1 MKLYLILGS
10 YCLHNLVYFASQMT
24 LADLKNG
31 EKSIITKVKG
41 SGAFRKRIIEMGFVV
56 GKEVTVVKNAPLRD
70 PIEYNIMGYDVSLRR
85 TEAGLIEVSKKGNGN
100 AAKEFEGTIETE
112 NEPAVNGNRRSKV
125 INVALVGNP
134 NCGKTTLFNYASH
147 SKEKTGNYGG
157 VTVGAATAKFY
168 HKGYTFVLTDLPG
181 TYSITSYT
189 PEELYVRSHIIE
201 EVPDIILNVI
211 DTSNLERNLY
221 LTTQLI
227 DMDLRVVVGLNMW
240 DEFLAKGDRFDYES
254 LGKMIGIPMVPI
266 VASKGRGTGKLFNR
280 IIDVFEGRDSDV
292 RHIHIN
298 YGKYTEKQIKNLQEL
313 IRQPGNEALTTV
325 ISPRYIAIK
334 LLEQDKEEIKRVK
347 EKCVNADE
355 ILEHSRIESET
366 LSKLRNEPVETVIT
380 DAKYGFIEGALRETY
395 KPASKIKRI
404 SQSRIIDSIVT
415 SKLLSYPIFLLAM
428 WITFQATFYIGDY
441 PMQWIQAGVDWLSG
455 SVKSILPPGI
465 IRDALA
471 DGIIGGVGGVVIF
484 LPNILI
490 LFFFITLMEAS
501 GYMARVAF
509 IVDKLMHRVGLHGKS
524 FIPMLMGFGCNVPA
538 IMATRTIESRSDRLV
553 TMLIIPFMSCS
564 ARYPVYILILSAF
577 FEDDRGTL
585 LFAIYLFGII
595 LAGLVAWIL
604 KKTMF
609 KVNTIP
615 FVMELP
621 PYRVPPLQSVLK
633 QTWFKGEQYLRKM
646 GTTILI
652 ASIIIWVL
660 GYFPRGE
667 KIEADYNA
675 KMEVVSAS
683 YNNKVSS
690 ADMDLNLSRI
700 TGLRDKELDSL
711 NKEKQLSKQEY
722 SMIGRI
728 GKFIEPAIAPLGFDW
743 RMGVSLVAGSA
754 AKEVVISTM
763 SVLFQADPNEESS
776 QGLVRR
782 LQTAVYSSGPKR
794 GMPVFTPLI
803 ALSFM
808 LFILIYF
815 PCIAVVVA
823 IKNESG
829 KWKWPLFLAI
839 YTTIMAWGVSFMVFQ
854 VGTLLGY

>member
-1 MKLYLILGS
+1 
-10 YCLHNLVYFASQMT
+10 MT

-31 EKSIITKVKG
+31 EKAVIVKVKG
-41 SGAFRKRIIEMGFVV
+41 SGAFRKRIIEMGFIV
-56 GKEVTVVKNAPLRD
+56 GKEVTVIKNAPLKD
-70 PIEYNIMGYDVSLRR
+70 PIEYNILGYDVSLRR
-85 TEAGLIEVSKKGNGN
+85 TEAALIEVTSKKNTII
-100 AAKEFEGTIETE
+100 KDFDGTIETD
-112 NEPAVNGNRRSKV
+112 NEPVITNGKSKV

-134 NCGKTTLFNYASH
+134 NCGKTTLFNFASR

-157 VTVGAATAKFY
+157 VTVGAAQAKFKY
-168 HKGYTFVLTDLPG
+168 KGYTFNLTDLPG

-201 EVPDIILNVI
+201 EVPDIVLNVI

-227 DMDLRVVVGLNMW
+227 DMDLRVVVALNMW
-240 DEFLAKGDRFDYES
+240 DEFLQKGDRFDYES
-254 LGKMIGIPMVPI
+254 LGKMIGIPMVPV
-266 VASKGRGTGKLFNR
+266 VASRGRSIDKLFDK
-280 IIDVFEGRDSDV
+280 IIDVFEDRDNDV

-298 YGKYTEKQIKNLQEL
+298 YGKYTEKIIKDLQAL
-313 IRQPGNEALTTV
+313 IRQPGNEAITSRV
-325 ISPRYIAIK
+325 SPRYLALK
-334 LLEQDKEEIKRVK
+334 LLEGDAEEIKRVR
-347 EKCVNADE
+347 EKCVNAEE
-355 ILEHSRIESET
+355 IINKAKEEAERLER
-366 LSKLRNEPVETVIT
+366 LRNEPVETIIT

-395 KPASKIKRI
+395 KSADAEKSKI

-415 SKLLSYPIFLLAM
+415 SKLLSYPIFLFAM
-428 WITFQATFYIGDY
+428 WLTFQATFYLGEY

-455 SVKSILPPGI
+455 FIREVMPEGI

-471 DGIIGGVGGVVIF
+471 DGIVQGVGGVIIF

-490 LFFFITLMEAS
+490 LFFFITLMEAT

-509 IVDKLMHRVGLHGKS
+509 IVDKLMHRIGLHGKS

-538 IMATRTIESRSDRLV
+538 IMATRTIESKADRLV

-564 ARYPVYILILSAF
+564 ARYPVYILMISAF
-577 FEDDRGTL
+577 FPEYQGTM
-585 LFAIYLFGII
+585 LFAIYLFGIF
-595 LAGLVAWIL
+595 LAGIVALIL

-621 PYRVPPLQSVLK
+621 PYRVPPVKSVLK

-646 GTTILI
+646 GTTILV

-660 GYFPRGE
+660 GYFPKGE
-667 KIEADYNA
+667 DIEKEYQA
-675 KMEVVSAS
+675 KVAAV
-683 YNNKVSS
+683 NKVYLGE
-690 ADMDLNLSRI
+690 AVNTTMDKQYLDEV
-700 TGLRDKELDSL
+700 TQKRDLILDSL
-711 NKEKQLSKQEY
+711 NRERHLLKQENSY
-722 SMIGRI
+722 IGRI
-728 GKFIEPAIAPLGFDW
+728 GKFIEPAIRPLGFEW

-763 SVLFQADPNEESS
+763 SVLFQGDPDNGDS
-776 QGLVRR
+776 QGLVQR
-782 LQTAVYSSGPKR
+782 LKKAVYTSGPKK
-794 GMPVFTPLI
+794 GQPVFTPLV

-815 PCIAVVVA
+815 PCVAVIAA

-829 KWKWPLFLAI
+829 KWKWSLFLAV
-839 YTTIMAWGVSFMVFQ
+839 YTTFMAWIISFAVYQ
-854 VGTLLGY
+854 IGTLLGF

>member
-1 MKLYLILGS
+1 
-10 YCLHNLVYFASQMT
+10 MT
-24 LADLKNG
+24 LEELKNG
-31 EKSIITKVKG
+31 EKAIITKVKG

-56 GKEVTVVKNAPLRD
+56 GKEVLVVRNAPLKD
-70 PIEYNIMGYDVSLRR
+70 PIEYTVMGYDVSLRR
-85 TEAGLIEVSKKGNGN
+85 SEARLIEVSKKGNGN
-100 AAKEFEGTIETE
+100 TKKHFDGTIETK
-112 NEPAVNGNRRSKV
+112 NDSIPNGNPHSRI

-134 NCGKTTLFNYASH
+134 NCGKTTLFNFASH

-157 VTVGAATAKFY
+157 VTVGAATAKFH
-168 HKGYTFVLTDLPG
+168 HKGYTFILTDLPG

-189 PEELYVRSHIIE
+189 PEELYVRSHLIE

-227 DMDLRVVVGLNMW
+227 DMDLRVVAALNMW
-240 DEFLAKGDRFDYES
+240 DEFLEKGDKFDYES
-254 LGKMIGIPMVPI
+254 LSKMIGIPMVPI
-266 VASKGRGTGKLFNR
+266 VASKGRGIGKLFDR
-280 IIDVFEGRDSDV
+280 IIDVYEGRDSDV

-298 YGKYTEKQIKNLQEL
+298 YGKYTENIIKELQSL
-313 IRQPGNEALTTV
+313 IRVPGNEALTTV
-325 ISPRYIAIK
+325 VSPRYIAIK

-347 EKCVNADE
+347 EKCVNANE
-355 ILEHSRIESET
+355 ILEFSKQKSEQ

-395 KPASKIKRI
+395 KAASKIKRI
-404 SQSRIIDSIVT
+404 SQSRIIDAIVT
-415 SKLLSYPIFLLAM
+415 DKILSYPIFLLAM
-428 WITFQATFYIGDY
+428 WLTFQATFYIGDY
-441 PMQWIQAGVDWLSG
+441 PMQWIQMGVDWLSET
-455 SVKSILPPGI
+455 VKSILPQGI
-465 IRDALA
+465 VSDALS
-471 DGIIGGVGGVVIF
+471 DGIIQGVGGVIIF

-538 IMATRTIESRSDRLV
+538 IMATRTIESKSDRLT

-577 FEDDRGTL
+577 FDNHRGTL

-595 LAGLVAWIL
+595 LSGIVALIL

-621 PYRVPPLQSVLK
+621 PYRTPPLKSVLK

-652 ASIIIWVL
+652 ASVIIWVL
-660 GYFPRGE
+660 GYFPRGKKVDVE
-667 KIEADYNA
+667 IKNKIEQVN
-675 KMEVVSAS
+675 KS
-683 YNNKVSS
+683 YLQKVSS
-690 ADMDLNLSRI
+690 VNMDKQYI
-700 TGLRDKELDSL
+700 DKLTVIHNKKLDSL
-711 NKEKQLSKQEY
+711 QRTKQVLKQEY

-728 GKFIEPAIAPLGFDW
+728 GKFFEPVIAPLGFDW
-743 RMGVSLVAGSA
+743 KMGVSIVAGSA
-754 AKEVVISTM
+754 AKEVVVSTM
-763 SVLFQADPNEESS
+763 SVLFQGNPDASTS
-776 QGLVRR
+776 QGLVQR
-782 LQTAVYSSGPKR
+782 LQEAKYSYGPKK
-794 GMPVFTPLI
+794 GQPIFTPLI

-808 LFILIYF
+808 MFILIYF
-815 PCIAVVVA
+815 PCVAVLAA

-829 KWKWPLFLAI
+829 KWKWSLFLAV
-839 YTTIMAWGVSFMVFQ
+839 YTTTIAWIVSFLIFQ
-854 VGTLLGY
+854 IGTLLGF